1 MLLGCTLFESAQGS
15 RSQAIAHRT
24 PEHRSSSLCRPAPVL
39 GPQHHWPN
47 HPPVTRQRG
56 SALSA
61 MLLEPGGH
69 REHPKCS
76 ALSAA
81 LSPASSTAPAA
92 VLCPWQ
98 YGVHRIL
105 PAMPLG
111 QELLGVHPP
120 APPQGP
126 RCPASCSRSRC
137 VVWQLL
143 WARVGSDLPALI
155 GTTDLQ
161 EIQPAAIKFSLLVC
175 LKSCCT
181 ILEKKGNQSWLTNA
195 P

>member
-1 MLLGCTLFESAQGS
+1 M
-15 RSQAIAHRT
+15 
-24 PEHRSSSLCRPAPVL
+24 
-39 GPQHHWPN
+39 
-47 HPPVTRQRG
+47 
-56 SALSA
+56 
-61 MLLEPGGH
+61 
-69 REHPKCS
+69 
-76 ALSAA
+76 
-81 LSPASSTAPAA
+81 
-92 VLCPWQ
+92 
-98 YGVHRIL
+98 
-105 PAMPLG
+105 
-111 QELLGVHPP
+111 HPP

-126 RCPASCSRSRC
+126 RHPASCSHGHC

-143 WARVGSDLPALI
+143 WARVGSDLPVLI